1 LVSAGHRRP
10 GDGEFHIRAERD
22 GGSPLSTKNAS
33 AVVSSS
39 QSASLKLQP
48 PRAATPFPVILATAT
63 AVPEHTITRDDVK
76 YYMGRVFDIPER
88 KLEAMMSIVDNAQV
102 LKRHSIFP
110 ITYTVEPRALYKTN
124 QEYIEH
130 AIKLGREAAEKCL
143 ERAHLRADEIDL
155 IITVSCTGFMIP
167 SLDAHLIN
175 MMGFRSDV
183 RRMPFTELG
192 CAAGAM
198 AIARAADYLKAYPGG
213 NALVIAVELPS
224 LTFQRKDISQANLI
238 SSILFG
244 DGAAAVVVSNSPKA
258 VSDVL
263 PSASSA
269 SPSTPAHANGN
280 GNYPAN
286 GSAATAALAH
296 KPQILVSETYTFP
309 DSLGAMGFDLR
320 DSGFHILLDKNVPDM
335 IGAKI
340 KPLIDD
346 FLGRHG
352 LTQQDIKGWILHP
365 GGARLLGNVEIAL
378 GLTKCQTQPSWDVLA
393 NVGNLSS
400 ATILF
405 ILQEWLDKRPLNSG
419 DIALAA
425 AFGPGFSA
433 EFLLLQWT

>member
-1 LVSAGHRRP
+1 
-10 GDGEFHIRAERD
+10 
-22 GGSPLSTKNAS
+22 LSIEHAS
-33 AVVSSS
+33 APSAVAPAAS
-39 QSASLKLQP
+39 QPASVKQRP
-48 PRAATPFPVILATAT
+48 TPASTPHPYILASAT
-63 AVPEHTITRDDVK
+63 ALPVHTITREDVK
-76 YYMGRVFDIPER
+76 YQMGRVFDIPER
-88 KLEAMMSIVDNAQV
+88 RLEAMMSIVDNAQV
-102 LKRHSIFP
+102 TKRHSIFP
-110 ITYTVEPRALYKTN
+110 VEYIVEPRSLEKTN

-175 MMGFRSDV
+175 LMGFRSDV

-198 AIARAADYLKAYPGG
+198 GLARAADYLKAYPGG
-213 NALVIAVELPS
+213 NALVIAVELPT

-238 SSILFG
+238 SSVLFG
-244 DGAAAVVVSNSPKA
+244 DGAAAVIISNNPKA
-258 VSDVL
+258 VAAA
-263 PSASSA
+263 PASSA
-269 SPSTPAHANGN
+269 HTNGN
-280 GNYPAN
+280 GN
-286 GSAATAALAH
+286 SAAVGASAH
-296 KPQILVSETYTFP
+296 KPKILVSETYTFP

-320 DSGFHILLDKNVPDM
+320 DAGFHILLDKGVPDM

-340 KPLIDD
+340 KALVDG

-378 GLTKCQTQPSWDVLA
+378 GLNKSETQPSWDVLA

-405 ILQEWLDKRPLNSG
+405 ILQEWLEKRPLNPG
-419 DIALAA
+419 DIAMAA

>member
-1 LVSAGHRRP
+1 MTVT
-10 GDGEFHIRAERD
+10 
-22 GGSPLSTKNAS
+22 STLE
-33 AVVSSS
+33 
-39 QSASLKLQP
+39 Q
-48 PRAATPFPVILATAT
+48 AAAYPCTIVATAT
-63 AVPEHTITRDDVK
+63 ALPPHTITRDDVK
-76 YYMGRVFDIPER
+76 FYMGRVFDIPER

-102 LKRHSIFP
+102 HTRHAIFP
-110 ITYTVEPRALYKTN
+110 IEYTVEPRALSKTN

-130 AIKLGREAAEKCL
+130 AVKLGREAAEKCL
-143 ERAHLRADEIDL
+143 QRAGMTPADIDL

-175 MMGFRSDV
+175 LMGFRSNI

-198 AIARAADYLKAYPGG
+198 SLGRAADYLKAAPGG
-213 NALVIAVELPS
+213 NVLIVSVELPS

-244 DGAAAVVVSNSPKA
+244 DGAAAVIVSGKPARGPK
-258 VSDVL
+258 
-263 PSASSA
+263 
-269 SPSTPAHANGN
+269 
-280 GNYPAN
+280 
-286 GSAATAALAH
+286 
-296 KPQILVSETYTFP
+296 ILVSETYTFP

-320 DSGFHILLDKNVPDM
+320 DSGFHILLAKDVPEM

-340 KPLIDD
+340 GGLVDG
-346 FLGRHG
+346 FLERCGKTRA
-352 LTQQDIKGWILHP
+352 DIKGWILHP
-365 GGARLLGNVEIAL
+365 GGARLLGNVETQL
-378 GLTKCQTQPSWDVLA
+378 GLQKSDTQPSWDILS

-405 ILQEWLDKRPLNSG
+405 ILQEWLEKRPLNPG
-419 DIALAA
+419 EFAMAA

>member
-1 LVSAGHRRP
+1 
-10 GDGEFHIRAERD
+10 
-22 GGSPLSTKNAS
+22 LSTDRVATL
-33 AVVSSS
+33 APS
-39 QSASLKLQP
+39 QHTNSTHS
-48 PRAATPFPVILATAT
+48 TIIATAT
-63 AVPEHTITRDDVK
+63 AVPEHTITREDVK

-102 LKRHSIFP
+102 HKRHAIFP
-110 ITYTVEPRALYKTN
+110 ITYTVEPRALEKTN
-124 QEYIEH
+124 QEYMEH

-143 ERAHLRADEIDL
+143 ERAGLRPEDVDL

-175 MMGFRSDV
+175 LMGFRSDV

-198 AIARAADYLKAYPGG
+198 ALGRAADFLKAYPGG
-213 NALVIAVELPS
+213 NVLIIAVELPS

-244 DGAAAVVVSNSPKA
+244 DGAAAVLVS
-258 VSDVL
+258 
-263 PSASSA
+263 
-269 SPSTPAHANGN
+269 GN
-280 GNYPAN
+280 GGHGPR
-286 GSAATAALAH
+286 
-296 KPQILVSETYTFP
+296 ILVSETYTFP

-320 DSGFHILLDKNVPDM
+320 DSGFHILLAKDVPEM

-340 KPLIDD
+340 KGLVHG
-346 FLGRHG
+346 FLERHG

-378 GLTKCQTQPSWDVLA
+378 GLTKCQTQPSWDILG

-405 ILQEWLDKRPLNSG
+405 ILQEWLEKRPLQPG
-419 DIALAA
+419 DYAMAA

>member
-1 LVSAGHRRP
+1 MSVARTRFTP
-10 GDGEFHIRAERD
+10 GRQGT
-22 GGSPLSTKNAS
+22 PLSTDRGSTLAPSTNGN
-33 AVVSSS
+33 SSHS
-39 QSASLKLQP
+39 
-48 PRAATPFPVILATAT
+48 TIIATAT
-63 AVPEHTITRDDVK
+63 ALPEFTITRDDVK

-102 LKRHSIFP
+102 HKRHAIFP
-110 ITYTVEPRALYKTN
+110 IEYTVEPRALEKTN
-124 QEYIEH
+124 QEYMEH

-143 ERAHLRADEIDL
+143 ERAGVNADEVDL
-155 IITVSCTGFMIP
+155 IITVSCTGFMSP

-175 MMGFRSDV
+175 LMGFRSDI

-198 AIARAADYLKAYPGG
+198 ALGRAADFLKAYPGG
-213 NALVIAVELPS
+213 NALIVSVELPS

-244 DGAAAVVVSNSPKA
+244 DGAAAVLVS
-258 VSDVL
+258 
-263 PSASSA
+263 
-269 SPSTPAHANGN
+269 GN
-280 GNYPAN
+280 G
-286 GSAATAALAH
+286 GSG
-296 KPQILVSETYTFP
+296 PRILVSETYTFP

-320 DSGFHILLDKNVPDM
+320 DTGFHILLAKDVPEM

-340 KPLIDD
+340 KGLMDG
-346 FLGRHG
+346 FLERHG
-352 LTQQDIKGWILHP
+352 LVQKDIKGWILHP

-378 GLTKCQTQPSWDVLA
+378 GLTKCQTQPSWDILG

-405 ILQEWLDKRPLNSG
+405 ILQEWLEKRPLNPG

>member
-1 LVSAGHRRP
+1 LLGVN
-10 GDGEFHIRAERD
+10 AETSRWARQ
-22 GGSPLSTKNAS
+22 GNSLSTDRTAALTPSHHAN
-33 AVVSSS
+33 SSRCTI
-39 QSASLKLQP
+39 A
-48 PRAATPFPVILATAT
+48 ATAT
-63 AVPEHTITRDDVK
+63 ALPPHTITREDVK

-102 LKRHSIFP
+102 HNRHAIFP
-110 ITYTVEPRALYKTN
+110 IEYTVEPRALSKTN
-124 QEYIEH
+124 QEYMEH

-143 ERAHLRADEIDL
+143 ERAGVRPDEVDL

-175 MMGFRSDV
+175 LMGFRSNV

-198 AIARAADYLKAYPGG
+198 ALGRAADFLKAELGG
-213 NALVIAVELPS
+213 NVLIIAVELPS

-244 DGAAAVVVSNSPKA
+244 DGAAAVLVSGRDVKGPK
-258 VSDVL
+258 
-263 PSASSA
+263 
-269 SPSTPAHANGN
+269 
-280 GNYPAN
+280 
-286 GSAATAALAH
+286 
-296 KPQILVSETYTFP
+296 ILVSETYTFP

-320 DSGFHILLDKNVPDM
+320 DSGFHILLDKGVPEM

-340 KPLIDD
+340 RGLIDG

-352 LTQQDIKGWILHP
+352 KKQEDIKGWILHP

-378 GLTKCQTQPSWDVLA
+378 GLTKCQTQPSWDILA

-405 ILQEWLDKRPLNSG
+405 ILQEWLEKRPLKPG
-419 DIALAA
+419 EFALAA

>member
-1 LVSAGHRRP
+1 M
-10 GDGEFHIRAERD
+10 
-22 GGSPLSTKNAS
+22 
-33 AVVSSS
+33 
-39 QSASLKLQP
+39 P
-48 PRAATPFPVILATAT
+48 PSRAATPHPFILASAT
-63 AVPEHTITRDDVK
+63 ALPEHTITREDVK
-76 YYMGRVFDIPER
+76 YQMGRVFDIPER

-102 LKRHSIFP
+102 SKRHSIFP
-110 ITYTVEPRALYKTN
+110 VEYVVQPRGLEKTN

-130 AIKLGREAAEKCL
+130 AIKLGRKAAERCL

-175 MMGFRSDV
+175 LMGFRSDV

-198 AIARAADYLKAYPGG
+198 GLARAADYLKAYPGG
-213 NALVIAVELPS
+213 NALVIAVELPT

-244 DGAAAVVVSNSPKA
+244 DGAAAVIVSNNPKA
-258 VSDVL
+258 VAAA
-263 PSASSA
+263 PAS
-269 SPSTPAHANGN
+269 TAHANGN
-280 GNYPAN
+280 GNLA
-286 GSAATAALAH
+286 GASAH
-296 KPQILVSETYTFP
+296 KPKILVSETYTFP

-320 DSGFHILLDKNVPDM
+320 DAGFHILLDKNVPDM

-340 KPLIDD
+340 KHLVDD

-378 GLTKCQTQPSWDVLA
+378 GLNKSDTQPSWDVLA

-405 ILQEWLDKRPLNSG
+405 ILQEWLDKRPLNPG